1 MADYQLGHSI
11 WGCLVYYNHKKGLQ
25 MPTSKQTTAKPAAKN
40 TTKAAPAKES
50 AAKKPAKDAGG
61 KGLKA
66 PLTPSPELAAV
77 IGNDPLPRTEMTK
90 KIWDYIKEHNLQD
103 AQNKRMINADEKLKK
118 VFNGKS
124 QISMFELAKEMNQHV
139 K

>member
-1 MADYQLGHSI
+1 MLKADGHLGHSI
-11 WGCLVYYNHKKGLQ
+11 WGSRCYYHKQKRFT
-25 MPTSKQTTAKPAAKN
+25 MPNSKQTTDKPAAKK
-40 TTKAAPAKES
+40 TTKPAS
-50 AAKKPAKDAGG
+50 SGDAGG

-66 PLTPSPELAAV
+66 PLTPSAELAAV
-77 IGNDPLPRTEMTK
+77 IGSQPVPRTEMTK

-103 AQNKRMINADEKLKK
+103 AKNKRLINADEKLKK
-118 VFNGKS
+118 VFNGKD

>member
-1 MADYQLGHSI
+1 
-11 WGCLVYYNHKKGLQ
+11 
-25 MPTSKQTTAKPAAKN
+25 MPNSRQTTAKEAAKS
-40 TTKAAPAKES
+40 TTKPAPAKES
-50 AAKKPAKDAGG
+50 AAKKPAKETGG

-77 IGNDPLPRTEMTK
+77 IGKDPLPRTEMTK
-90 KIWDYIKEHNLQD
+90 KIWDYIKEHKLQD
-103 AQNKRMINADEKLKK
+103 TQNKRLINADDKLKK
-118 VFNGKS
+118 VFNGKD

>member
-1 MADYQLGHSI
+1 
-11 WGCLVYYNHKKGLQ
+11 
-25 MPTSKQTTAKPAAKN
+25 MPNSKQTTAKEA
-40 TTKAAPAKES
+40 TKSTSKTAPAKES
-50 AAKKPAKDAGG
+50 AAKPAG

-77 IGNDPLPRTEMTK
+77 IGSDPLPRTEITK
-90 KIWDYIKEHNLQD
+90 KIWDYIKEHKLQD
-103 AQNKRMINADEKLKK
+103 SQNKRLINADDKLKK
-118 VFNGKS
+118 VFNGKT

>member
-1 MADYQLGHSI
+1 
-11 WGCLVYYNHKKGLQ
+11 
-25 MPTSKQTTAKPAAKN
+25 MPNSKQTTAKEATKS
-40 TTKAAPAKES
+40 TTKTAPAKEP
-50 AAKKPAKDAGG
+50 AAKKPAKESSG

-77 IGNDPLPRTEMTK
+77 IGSDPLPRTEITK
-90 KIWDYIKEHNLQD
+90 KIWDYIKEHKLQD
-103 AQNKRMINADEKLKK
+103 SQNKRLINADDKLKK

>member
-1 MADYQLGHSI
+1 
-11 WGCLVYYNHKKGLQ
+11 
-25 MPTSKQTTAKPAAKN
+25 MPNSKQTTAKEATKN

-50 AAKKPAKDAGG
+50 AAKKPAKETGG

-77 IGNDPLPRTEMTK
+77 IGSDPLPRTEITK
-90 KIWDYIKEHNLQD
+90 KIWDYIKEHKLQD
-103 AQNKRMINADEKLKK
+103 SQNKRLINADDKLKK

>member
-1 MADYQLGHSI
+1 
-11 WGCLVYYNHKKGLQ
+11 
-25 MPTSKQTTAKPAAKN
+25 MPNSKQTTSKAATN
-40 TTKAAPAKES
+40 TTTKAASAKES
-50 AAKKPAKDAGG
+50 GAKKPAKDTGG

-77 IGNDPLPRTEMTK
+77 IGSEPLPRTEMTK
-90 KIWDYIKEHNLQD
+90 KIWDYIKANNLQD
-103 AQNKRMINADEKLKK
+103 TQNKRLINADDKLKK
-118 VFNGKS
+118 VFNGKQ

>member
-1 MADYQLGHSI
+1 
-11 WGCLVYYNHKKGLQ
+11 
-25 MPTSKQTTAKPAAKN
+25 MPTSKQTTAKPAAKT
-40 TTKAAPAKES
+40 TTKATPAKEG
-50 AAKKPAKDAGG
+50 GG

-66 PLTPSPELAAV
+66 PLTPSADLAAV
-77 IGNDPLPRTEMTK
+77 IGSDPLPRTEITK

-103 AQNKRMINADEKLKK
+103 AQNKRLINADEKLKK
-118 VFNGKS
+118 VFNGKD

>member
-1 MADYQLGHSI
+1 
-11 WGCLVYYNHKKGLQ
+11 
-25 MPTSKQTTAKPAAKN
+25 MPNSKQTTAKEATKS
-40 TTKAAPAKES
+40 TTKTAPAKES
-50 AAKKPAKDAGG
+50 AAKKPAKETGG

-77 IGNDPLPRTEMTK
+77 IGSDPLPRTEITK

-103 AQNKRMINADEKLKK
+103 SQNKRLINADDKLKK
-118 VFNGKS
+118 VFNGKA

>member
-1 MADYQLGHSI
+1 
-11 WGCLVYYNHKKGLQ
+11 
-25 MPTSKQTTAKPAAKN
+25 MPNSKQTTAKQAAK
-40 TTKAAPAKES
+40 TTKTAPAKEP
-50 AAKKPAKDAGG
+50 AAKKPAKETGG

-77 IGNDPLPRTEMTK
+77 IGSDPLPRTEMTK

-103 AQNKRMINADEKLKK
+103 TQNKRLINADDKLKK
-118 VFNGKS
+118 VFNGKE

>member
-1 MADYQLGHSI
+1 
-11 WGCLVYYNHKKGLQ
+11 

-40 TTKAAPAKES
+40 TTKAAPDKES
-50 AAKKPAKDAGG
+50 AAKKPAKDGG
-61 KGLKA
+61 SKGLKA

-77 IGNDPLPRTEMTK
+77 IGSDPLPRTEMTK

>member
-1 MADYQLGHSI
+1 
-11 WGCLVYYNHKKGLQ
+11 
-25 MPTSKQTTAKPAAKN
+25 MPTSKQTTAKQAAKS
-40 TTKAAPAKES
+40 TTKTAPAKES

-66 PLTPSPELAAV
+66 PLTPSAELAAV
-77 IGNDPLPRTEMTK
+77 IGSDPLPRTEMTK

-103 AQNKRMINADEKLKK
+103 AKNKRMINADDKLKK

>member
-1 MADYQLGHSI
+1 
-11 WGCLVYYNHKKGLQ
+11 
-25 MPTSKQTTAKPAAKN
+25 MPTSKQTTAKPAAKT
-40 TTKAAPAKES
+40 TTKAAPAKEG
-50 AAKKPAKDAGG
+50 GG

-66 PLTPSPELAAV
+66 PLTPSADLAAV
-77 IGNDPLPRTEMTK
+77 IGSDPLPRTEITK

-103 AQNKRMINADEKLKK
+103 AQNKRLINADEKLKK
-118 VFNGKS
+118 VFNGKD